1 MGIFHDYSVN
11 IYLPGG
17 KVCFQ
22 HDMSYDSFK
31 HLVKSSESEKGL
43 RNKAFKIASNPRYDG
58 YQRELV
64 QWFKTLLIIDLL
76 GIVTPI
82 NSYYQ
87 KLANELHQP
96 I

>member
-22 HDMSYDSFK
+22 HDMYYDSFK

-64 QWFKTLLIIDLL
+64 Q
-76 GIVTPI
+76 
-82 NSYYQ
+82 
-87 KLANELHQP
+87 
-96 I
+96 